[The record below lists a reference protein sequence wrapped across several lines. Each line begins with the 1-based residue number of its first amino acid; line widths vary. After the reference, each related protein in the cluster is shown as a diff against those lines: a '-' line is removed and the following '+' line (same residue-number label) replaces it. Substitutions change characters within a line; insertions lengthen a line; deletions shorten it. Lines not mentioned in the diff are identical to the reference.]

1 MTPLLRTNLAI
12 IHNAVL
18 EVASM
23 ITTVIKRPQLK
34 LPGFYTPFRSVLPF
48 KTLKFSTAVVF
59 SLFFQLTNVQASN
72 SKISSITST
81 NILQNN
87 SSPYL
92 AMHGND
98 PVEWQLWNKDILI
111 TAQKENK
118 LVFISSGYFSCHW
131 CHVMQDEN
139 YQNPETA
146 TYLNKHFISVKIDRE
161 LNPELDKTLIEFAQK
176 STGQAGWPQHVILT
190 PSGYP
195 FASFIYLPNKE
206 LQKTLQRIVGL
217 WATRPAEIEI
227 LAQQFTKSEAS
238 THKLHNTKL
247 TLTPE
252 QFTQRLLEQVNQT
265 KDDLSGGL
273 KSTSKFPKAPLLNT
287 ILSIDDLPEEI
298 EEWLILTLDQM
309 QSEHLFDH
317 IHGGFYRYT
326 VDPEWQIP
334 HFEKMAYNN
343 ALLIQTYLSAGVR
356 WKRQDYI
363 DTAKMTLNYL
373 QTHLY
378 NPQTQLYLGSQ
389 SAIDK
394 KNHEG
399 GNYLWNKL
407 QLQAKLTDS
416 EYSLIHQAWL
426 LNSTPPYAF
435 GWHPSPVI
443 PENTWQKI
451 RQKLQTPP
459 TEIPTDTKGILGW
472 NGLVLSALSQAYQ
485 TFKTENYLT
494 QAKQL
499 ASKLSRNIQLK
510 NAPRAIVENNQP
522 MGEANIQDYAFI
534 KKGLQ
539 DYQDATKDSQFET
552 SLIFIKQK
560 LVQDFYGSTG
570 WRYGAT
576 PILPQQ
582 KGEWLMEDGPIP
594 SPAAL
599 ASCLKPNSVIQD
611 QDKLVAQ
618 AINYPSYLGTLECIQ
633 QQTNLVK

>member
-1 MTPLLRTNLAI
+1 MISTVIKQPKTKLPGLVTLDPFKILAI
-12 IHNAVL
+12 IFL
-18 EVASM
+18 
-23 ITTVIKRPQLK
+23 
-34 LPGFYTPFRSVLPF
+34 
-48 KTLKFSTAVVF
+48 
-59 SLFFQLTNVQASN
+59 SLFVPITSVQASN
-72 SKISSITST
+72 SNTASTNFT

-87 SSPYL
+87 NSSYL

-98 PVEWQLWNKDILI
+98 PVDWQLWNKAILK
-111 TAQKENK
+111 TAQQENK

-146 TYLNKHFISVKIDRE
+146 TYINKHFISVKIDRE

-206 LQKTLQRIVGL
+206 LQKTLQRIVSL
-217 WATRPAEIEI
+217 WTSRPTEIET
-227 LAQQFTKSEAS
+227 LAQQFAKPEAS
-238 THKLHNTKL
+238 NPNVKYTEL
-247 TLTPE
+247 TLTPQ
-252 QFTQRLLEQVNQT
+252 QFTQRLLDQVNQA

-273 KSTSKFPKAPLLNT
+273 KNTSKFPKAPLLNT
-287 ILSIDDLPEEI
+287 LLSIDKLPEEI

-326 VDPEWQIP
+326 VDPNWQTP
-334 HFEKMAYNN
+334 HFEKMAYDN
-343 ALLIQTYLSAGVR
+343 ALLIQTYLSAGTR
-356 WKRQDYI
+356 WQRQDYL

-394 KNHEG
+394 NSLEG
-399 GNYLWNKL
+399 GDYLWSKR

-416 EYSLIHQAWL
+416 EFDLIQQAWL
-426 LNSTPPYAF
+426 LDSAPPYEL
-435 GWHPSPVI
+435 GWHPSPI
-443 PENTWQKI
+443 LSKNTWQII
-451 RQKLQTPP
+451 RQKLQIPP

-485 TFKTENYLT
+485 TFKTVNYLT

-499 ASKLSRNIQLK
+499 ASKLSTNIQLQ
-510 NAPRAIVENNQP
+510 NAPRAIVENNQLI
-522 MGEANIQDYAFI
+522 GEANIQDYAFI
-534 KKGLQ
+534 KKGLR
-539 DYQDATKDSQFET
+539 DYQDATKDTQFET

-560 LVQDFYGSTG
+560 LVQDFYSSTG
-570 WRYGAT
+570 WQYGAT

-599 ASCLKPNSVIQD
+599 VSCLKPNSVIQD
-611 QDKLVAQ
+611 QNKLLAQ
-618 AINYPSYLGTLECIQ
+618 AINYPSYLDTLECIQ

>member
-1 MTPLLRTNLAI
+1 
-12 IHNAVL
+12 
-18 EVASM
+18 M
-23 ITTVIKRPQLK
+23 ISTVIKRPQLK
-34 LPGFYTPFRSVLPF
+34 LPGLYTPLRGVVAF
-48 KTLKFSTAVVF
+48 KSLNILIVTFF
-59 SLFFQLTNVQASN
+59 SLFVQLTNVQASN
-72 SKISSITST
+72 IHTPSTTAT

-92 AMHGND
+92 AMHGSD
-98 PVEWQLWNKDILI
+98 PVDWQLWNKDILK
-111 TAQKENK
+111 TAQQQNR

-139 YQNPETA
+139 YQNTETA
-146 TYLNKHFISVKIDRE
+146 AYLNKHFISVKIDRE

-206 LQKTLQRIVGL
+206 LQKTLQRIVDL
-217 WATRPAEIEI
+217 WSTRPTEIET
-227 LAQQFTKSEAS
+227 LAQQFAKSEAS
-238 THKLHNTKL
+238 IHEVKNTKL
-247 TLTPE
+247 TLTSE
-252 QFTQRLLEQVNQT
+252 QFKQRLLEQVNQS

-287 ILSIDDLPEEI
+287 LLSIDELPEET
-298 EEWLILTLDQM
+298 EEWLTLTLDQM
-309 QSEHLFDH
+309 QSQHLFDH
-317 IHGGFYRYT
+317 VHGGFYRYT
-326 VDPEWQIP
+326 IDPEWQIP

-356 WKRQDYI
+356 WQRQDYLE
-363 DTAKMTLNYL
+363 TAKMTLNYL

-378 NPQTQLYLGSQ
+378 NPQTQLYRGSQ
-389 SAIDK
+389 SALDK
-394 KNHEG
+394 NNNEG
-399 GNYLWNKL
+399 GDYLWNKQ
-407 QLQAKLTDS
+407 QLQVKLTSS
-416 EYSLIHQAWL
+416 EFNLIKQAWL
-426 LNSTPPYAF
+426 LDSAPPYEL
-435 GWHPSPVI
+435 GWHPSPVM
-443 PENTWQKI
+443 PENTWQEI

-472 NGLVLSALSQAYQ
+472 NGLVLSALSQAYK

-499 ASKLSRNIQLK
+499 ASKLSTNIQLK
-510 NAPRAIVENNQP
+510 NAPRAIVKNNQP
-522 MGEANIQDYAFI
+522 MGEANIQDYAFV

-539 DYQDATKDSQFET
+539 DYQDATQDTQFET

-582 KGEWLMEDGPIP
+582 KGEWLIEDGPIP

-599 ASCLKPNSVIQD
+599 ISCLKPNSVLQD

-618 AINYPSYLGTLECIQ
+618 AINYPSYLETLECIQ
-633 QQTNLVK
+633 QQANLVK

>member
-1 MTPLLRTNLAI
+1 M
-12 IHNAVL
+12 V
-18 EVASM
+18 S
-23 ITTVIKRPQLK
+23 TVIKQPQPK
-34 LPGFYTPFRSVLPF
+34 LPGLYTSLRGVVTFKPF
-48 KTLKFSTAVVF
+48 TLLTVIFF
-59 SLFFQLTNVQASN
+59 SLFAQ
-72 SKISSITST
+72 ITSAQVSSPLTSIKTFT
-81 NILQNN
+81 NFLQDNN
-87 SSPYL
+87 SPYL
-92 AMHGND
+92 AMHGSD
-98 PVEWQLWNKDILI
+98 PVDWRLWNKDILK
-111 TAQKENK
+111 TAQHENK

-146 TYLNKHFISVKIDRE
+146 AYLNKHFISVKIDRE

-176 STGQAGWPQHVILT
+176 SIGQAGWPQHVILT

-195 FASFIYLPNKE
+195 FASFIYLPNNE
-206 LQKTLQRIVGL
+206 LQKTLQRIVSI
-217 WATRPAEIEI
+217 WTTRPTEVET
-227 LAQQFTKSEAS
+227 LAQQFTKSEVS
-238 THKLHNTKL
+238 HQNVKYTEL
-247 TLTPE
+247 TLTPQ
-252 QFTQRLLEQVNQT
+252 QFTQRLLEQVNQA

-287 ILSIDDLPEEI
+287 LLSINELPEEI

-317 IHGGFYRYT
+317 VHGGFYRYT
-326 VDPEWQIP
+326 IDPNWQTP

-356 WKRQDYI
+356 WQRQDYL

-394 KNHEG
+394 DNNEG
-399 GNYLWNKL
+399 GDYLWNKR
-407 QLQAKLTDS
+407 QLQAKLTAAEFD
-416 EYSLIHQAWL
+416 LIQQAWSL
-426 LNSTPPYAF
+426 DRAPLYEL
-435 GWHPSPVI
+435 GWHPSPII
-443 PENTWQKI
+443 PKKTWQEI
-451 RQKLQTPP
+451 RQKLQTAPI
-459 TEIPTDTKGILGW
+459 EIPTDTKGILGW

-485 TFKTENYLT
+485 TLKSESYLI
-494 QAKQL
+494 QAKKL
-499 ASKLSRNIQLK
+499 ASKLSANIQLQ
-510 NAPRAIVENNQP
+510 NAPRAIVESDQP

-539 DYQDATKDSQFET
+539 DYQNATKDTQFET
-552 SLIFIKQK
+552 SIIFIKQK

-570 WRYGAT
+570 WRYGST

-594 SPAAL
+594 SPTAL
-599 ASCLKPNSVIQD
+599 VSCLKPNSVIQD
-611 QDKLVAQ
+611 QNKLVAQ
-618 AINYPSYLGTLECIQ
+618 AINYPSYLDTLECIQ

>member
-34 LPGFYTPFRSVLPF
+34 LPGFYTPLRSVLPF

-227 LAQQFTKSEAS
+227 LAQQVTKSEAS
-238 THKLHNTKL
+238 THKVHNTKL

-435 GWHPSPVI
+435 GWHPSPVM

-599 ASCLKPNSVIQD
+599 ASCLKPNSFIQD

>member
-1 MTPLLRTNLAI
+1 MTPLLRINLAV
-12 IHNAVL
+12 IHNTVL
-18 EVASM
+18 EAASM
-23 ITTVIKRPQLK
+23 ITTVIKQPPLK
-34 LPGFYTPFRSVLPF
+34 LPGLYTSLRCMVTFKPFIFLSV
-48 KTLKFSTAVVF
+48 TLF
-59 SLFFQLTNVQASN
+59 SLFVQLTNAQASN
-72 SKISSITST
+72 LNTPSIIST

-98 PVEWQLWNKDILI
+98 PVDWQLWNKDILI
-111 TAQKENK
+111 TAQQENK

-139 YQNPETA
+139 YQNPEIA
-146 TYLNKHFISVKIDRE
+146 NYLNKHFISVKIDRE

-195 FASFIYLPNKE
+195 FASFIYLTNNE
-206 LQKTLQRIVGL
+206 LQKTLQRIVDL
-217 WATRPAEIEI
+217 WTTRSSEIEN
-227 LAQQFTKSEAS
+227 LAKQFTKSEAS
-238 THKLHNTKL
+238 TQKVHNTKL

-252 QFTQRLLEQVNQT
+252 QFTERLLEQVNQA

-287 ILSIDDLPEEI
+287 LLSIDNLPEEI

-356 WKRQDYI
+356 WQRQDFL

-389 SAIDK
+389 SAIDQN
-394 KNHEG
+394 NHEG
-399 GNYLWNKL
+399 GDYLWNKL
-407 QLQAKLTDS
+407 QLQAKLSDS
-416 EYSLIHQAWL
+416 EFNLIQQAWVL
-426 LNSTPPYAF
+426 DSAPPYEL
-435 GWHPSPVI
+435 GWHPSPI
-443 PENTWQKI
+443 MPKNTWQEI
-451 RQKLQTPP
+451 RKKLQTPT

-485 TFKTENYLT
+485 TFKTDNYLT
-494 QAKQL
+494 LAKQL
-499 ASKLSRNIQLK
+499 ASKLSAKIQLK
-510 NAPRAIVENNQP
+510 NPPRAIVENNQP
-522 MGEANIQDYAFI
+522 MGEANIQDYAFV

-539 DYQDATKDSQFET
+539 DYQDATQDTQFEA

-582 KGEWLMEDGPIP
+582 KGEWLIEDGPIP

-599 ASCLKPNSVIQD
+599 VSCLKPNSVLQD

-618 AINYPSYLGTLECIQ
+618 AINYPSYLGALECIQ
-633 QQTNLVK
+633 QQANLVK